1 MKNKENKIALVTG
14 SGSGVGR
21 AIAKKLAQN
30 GFNVILTGRREEKLK
45 EVAKEI
51 GEDKT
56 FIVPADVTEEKS
68 VKELRD
74 RIMEHTG
81 GRLDVLVNN
90 VGGVPAMG
98 PLEDLTLEQWRLV
111 MDTNLTSQF
120 LVTKAFLPELR
131 KSENGKIISVTSGM
145 AHFFMEGFGPYS
157 SSKAGVEALMKTVA
171 EEEKKN
177 GIEVH
182 LFDPEN
188 VVSEG
193 NPDGEKD
200 PMEVVG
206 KVVEMAQ

>member
-21 AIAKKLAQN
+21 AIAKKLAEN

-45 EVAKEI
+45 DVAKEI
-51 GEDKT
+51 GEEKT
-56 FIVPADVTEEKS
+56 FVVPADVTEENS
-68 VKELRD
+68 VKDLRE
-74 RIMEHTG
+74 RILEHTD

-98 PLEDLTLEQWRLV
+98 PLEDLSLEQWRLV

-206 KVVEMAQ
+206 KVVEMVQ